1 MPRRRVSLA
10 DLNRSATNGA
20 TTTGQGRGLL
30 ALPTEP
36 GAMGGFDTAGISQ
49 HSHPTVADI
58 SECLF
63 FSPGDGRIWLQDQRM
78 ILLHSEALGSLR
90 RELIDSIGL
99 DKARGLLTRAGYVSG
114 ARDARLVRQQWPDAE
129 PTAAAMAGTRLHAL
143 EGVVQV
149 ELVHARYDAGT
160 GIYDGEF
167 IWHNSSEDDEHIAA
181 YGVGGS
187 PACWMQVG
195 YATGYVSTLFGSM
208 IVFREVECRSSGAAH
223 CRVIGKSAARWDD
236 PEQDL
241 FYLNAQDFVGTPPAS
256 LPTSMPDGV
265 LGKARTTYLGMPQGK
280 AAASS
285 HAGTATDPSAPSAQ
299 ATMVGAS
306 SAFNAAC
313 HMLQRVAPTAA
324 TVLFTGE
331 SGVGKEMFASMLHR
345 ISPRK
350 DQPFVAINCAAI
362 PDTLV
367 ESELFGV
374 ERGAYTGAGTS
385 RPGRFERAH
394 GGTLFLD
401 EIGTL
406 SLVAQGKLLRALQ
419 EGEVE
424 RVGGTRTVRV
434 DVRLVAATNVDLR
447 QAVREGTFR
456 EDLFYRLNVF
466 PIHLPPLRDRRDDI
480 PLLMS
485 HFLAHYQ
492 RKHQR
497 QVPGFS
503 QAAVKA
509 MFHYPFPGNIRELQN
524 LIERSVILATDGE
537 PIEPHHL
544 FAGGEQSG
552 GGVMSLHLQGDSG
565 GTLHAQGATVQT
577 QTALAASARAGAALL
592 PAAAPGVAPL
602 RQAEEQMLRQALQSA
617 RGNVALAARLLG
629 ISRATMAYRVRK
641 FGIRSV

>member
-1 MPRRRVSLA
+1 MPKRRVSLA
-10 DLNRSATNGA
+10 DLHRTAV
-20 TTTGQGRGLL
+20 GQGQALL
-30 ALPTEP
+30 GTVPAEAPRAL
-36 GAMGGFDTAGISQ
+36 GGFDTHGISQ
-49 HSHPTVADI
+49 HTHPTVADI

-149 ELVHARYDAGT
+149 EVVHARYNAELGE
-160 GIYDGEF
+160 YDGEF

-195 YATGYVSTLFGSM
+195 YATGYVSTLFGRM

-223 CRVIGKSAARWDD
+223 CRVVGKSAELWDD

-256 LPTSMPDGV
+256 LPASMPEGARA
-265 LGKARTTYLGMPQGK
+265 KTRTTYLGVPPGK
-280 AAASS
+280 AASGN
-285 HAGTATDPSAPSAQ
+285 AGTTADPTAN

-345 ISPRK
+345 ISPRSS
-350 DQPFVAINCAAI
+350 QPFVAINCAAI
-362 PDTLV
+362 PETLV

-374 ERGAYTGAGTS
+374 ERGA
-385 RPGRFERAH
+385 
-394 GGTLFLD
+394 
-401 EIGTL
+401 
-406 SLVAQGKLLRALQ
+406 
-419 EGEVE
+419 
-424 RVGGTRTVRV
+424 
-434 DVRLVAATNVDLR
+434 
-447 QAVREGTFR
+447 
-456 EDLFYRLNVF
+456 
-466 PIHLPPLRDRRDDI
+466 
-480 PLLMS
+480 
-485 HFLAHYQ
+485 
-492 RKHQR
+492 
-497 QVPGFS
+497 
-503 QAAVKA
+503 
-509 MFHYPFPGNIRELQN
+509 
-524 LIERSVILATDGE
+524 
-537 PIEPHHL
+537 
-544 FAGGEQSG
+544 
-552 GGVMSLHLQGDSG
+552 
-565 GTLHAQGATVQT
+565 
-577 QTALAASARAGAALL
+577 
-592 PAAAPGVAPL
+592 
-602 RQAEEQMLRQALQSA
+602 
-617 RGNVALAARLLG
+617 
-629 ISRATMAYRVRK
+629 
-641 FGIRSV
+641 